1 VDPWPDDTPHPDE
14 PTRGRSGRRDVPPD
28 DGPPRPSNW
37 GCAIAA
43 IIGSIALV
51 IAIVIALTIA
61 NGFAGDVVRE
71 LI

>member
-1 VDPWPDDTPHPDE
+1 VDPWPDDKPSPEGSAD
-14 PTRGRSGRRDVPPD
+14 GRPGAGQPPD

-51 IAIVIALTIA
+51 VAIVIALTIA
-61 NGFAGDVVRE
+61 NGLAGDVVRE

>member
-1 VDPWPDDTPHPDE
+1 VDPWPDDKLPPDE
-14 PTRGRSGRRDVPPD
+14 STGGRSPGQPPD

-51 IAIVIALTIA
+51 VGIVIALTIA
-61 NGFAGDVVRE
+61 NGLAGDVVRE